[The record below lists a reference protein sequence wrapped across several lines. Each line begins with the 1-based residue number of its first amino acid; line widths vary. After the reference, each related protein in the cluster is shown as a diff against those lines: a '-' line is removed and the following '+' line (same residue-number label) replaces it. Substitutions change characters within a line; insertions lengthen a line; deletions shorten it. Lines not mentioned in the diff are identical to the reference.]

1 MPIYCF
7 ICEKCGNKIED
18 LRNLGDTLPPI
29 CSCSNKIK
37 LMVMNYSEQKPV
49 MLDDIPSYFDKSINQ
64 WVNGRRDKA
73 TKYRNGGY
81 TMIGANHGGDVTM
94 PEKRLYGDEEYEEK
108 VYGKTP
114 EQEASDRY
122 LELMVD
128 KGIEDSK
135 LEPESFCDV
144 GNKASK

>member
-7 ICEKCGNKIED
+7 ICENCGEKVEE
-18 LRNLGDTLPPI
+18 LRKLGNTFPPM
-29 CSCSNKIK
+29 CSCRHN
-37 LMVMNYSEQKPV
+37 MVIDYSEQKPV
-49 MLDDIPSYFDKSINQ
+49 MLDDIPAYFDKSINQ
-64 WVNGRRDKA
+64 WVNGRKDKA

-114 EQEASDRY
+114 EQEADDRY

-128 KGIEDSK
+128 KGIEDSNQDFG
-135 LEPESFCDV
+135 EDGE
-144 GNKASK
+144 